1 MLGLFY
7 HNKLL
12 PRLALLIPR
21 LVLSIISLACLTEIS
36 VDLLEATFLY
46 SYLRLSCVDLCN
58 LCLTLTSI
66 W

>member
-36 VDLLEATFLY
+36 VDLLEAKFLY
-46 SYLRLSCVDLCN
+46 SYLRMSCVELCN

-66 W
+66 V